1 MKLVLASK
9 SPRRSEILRN
19 AGIDFTVRVAD
30 ADETIPDGTKPEDA
44 VVFLAAR
51 KALAVERAEDETV
64 LGADTI
70 VVLDDKI
77 LGKPKDREDAYNML
91 RSLSGRVHSV
101 FTGVCAVGNGISLTF
116 AEETKVEFYPLTDD
130 EINEYIDTNEP
141 YDKAGA
147 YGIQGIASK
156 FIRGIQGDYFNVV
169 GLPISSVYKKIIK
182 MRCIYEKNF
191 NNYYINIYYVFM
203 WMQCNK

>member
-9 SPRRSEILRN
+9 SPRRSEILKN
-19 AGIDFTVRVAD
+19 AGYEFVVRVAD
-30 ADETIPDGTKPEDA
+30 ADETIPAGTKPEDT

-51 KALAVERAEDETV
+51 KAMAVPRADDETI

-91 RSLSGRVHSV
+91 KALSGRAHSV
-101 FTGVCAVGNGISLTF
+101 FTGVCIVENGKSMTF
-116 AEETKVEFYPLTDD
+116 AEETRVEFLPLSD
-130 EINEYIDTNEP
+130 EDIYKYIDTNDC

-147 YGIQGIASK
+147 YGIQGYASK
-156 FIRGIQGDYFNVV
+156 FVRRIDGDYFNVV
-169 GLPISSVYKKIIK
+169 GLPISAIF
-182 MRCIYEKNF
+182 EKF
-191 NNYYINIYYVFM
+191 LQKAKNND
-203 WMQCNK
+203 

>member
-9 SPRRSEILRN
+9 SPRRSEILKN
-19 AGIDFTVRVAD
+19 AGIDFTVRVAE

-64 LGADTI
+64 LGADTV

-156 FIRGIQGDYFNVV
+156 FIRGIEGDYFNVV
-169 GLPISSVYKKIIK
+169 GLPISSIYKKIIK
-182 MRCIYEKNF
+182 KQQTY
-191 NNYYINIYYVFM
+191 
-203 WMQCNK
+203 

>member
-9 SPRRSEILRN
+9 SPRRSEILKN
-19 AGIDFTVRVAD
+19 AGYEFTVRVAD

-51 KALAVERAEDETV
+51 KAMAVKRTSDEIV

-70 VVLDDKI
+70 VVLDGKI

-91 RSLSGRVHSV
+91 KSLSGRIHSV
-101 FTGVCAVGNGISLTF
+101 FTGVCIVDNGKSLTF
-116 AEETKVEFYPLTDD
+116 AEETQVEFLPLAD
-130 EINEYIDTNEP
+130 EEIYTYIDTNDC

-147 YGIQGIASK
+147 YGVQGYAAK
-156 FIRGIQGDYFNVV
+156 FVKRINGDYFNVV
-169 GLPISSVYKKIIK
+169 GLPISA
-182 MRCIYEKNF
+182 IYEKF
-191 NNYYINIYYVFM
+191 FQKRKNND
-203 WMQCNK
+203 

>member
-9 SPRRSEILRN
+9 SPRRSEILKN

-30 ADETIPDGTKPEDA
+30 ADETIPEGTKPQDA

-51 KALAVERAEDETV
+51 KALAVERADDETV
-64 LGADTI
+64 LGADTV
-70 VVLDDKI
+70 VVLEDKI
-77 LGKPKDREDAYNML
+77 LGKPKDREDAYNMIK
-91 RSLSGRVHSV
+91 SLSGRVHSV
-101 FTGVCAVGNGISLTF
+101 FTGVCAVGDGISLTF

-130 EINEYIDTNEP
+130 EINEYLDTDEP

-156 FIRGIQGDYFNVV
+156 FIRGIEGDYFNVV
-169 GLPISSVYKKIIK
+169 GLPVSSVYKKIIK
-182 MRCIYEKNF
+182 KL
-191 NNYYINIYYVFM
+191 
-203 WMQCNK
+203 

>member
-9 SPRRSEILRN
+9 SPRRSEILKN

-51 KALAVERAEDETV
+51 KALAVERADDETV

-77 LGKPKDREDAYNML
+77 LGKPKDREDAYNMIK
-91 RSLSGRVHSV
+91 SLSGRVHSV

-116 AEETKVEFYPLTDD
+116 AEETKVEFYPLTED
-130 EINEYIDTNEP
+130 EINEYISTDEP

-147 YGIQGIASK
+147 YGIQGLASK
-156 FIRGIQGDYFNVV
+156 FISGIQGDYFNVV
-169 GLPISSVYKKIIK
+169 GLPVSSVYKKIIK
-182 MRCIYEKNF
+182 K
-191 NNYYINIYYVFM
+191 
-203 WMQCNK
+203 

>member
-9 SPRRSEILRN
+9 SPRRSEILKN

-51 KALAVERAEDETV
+51 KALAVERADDETV

-77 LGKPKDREDAYNML
+77 LGKPKDKDDAYNMIK
-91 RSLSGRVHSV
+91 SLSGRVHSV
-101 FTGVCAVGNGISLTF
+101 FTGVCAVGNGASLTF
-116 AEETKVEFYPLTDD
+116 AEETKVEFYPLSED
-130 EINEYIDTNEP
+130 EINEYINTDEP

-147 YGIQGIASK
+147 YGIQGLASK

-169 GLPISSVYKKIIK
+169 GLPVSSVYKKIIK
-182 MRCIYEKNF
+182 K
-191 NNYYINIYYVFM
+191 
-203 WMQCNK
+203 

>member
-9 SPRRSEILRN
+9 SPRRSEILKN
-19 AGIDFTVRVAD
+19 AGYEFTVRVAD

-51 KALAVERAEDETV
+51 KAMAVERADDETV

-70 VVLDDKI
+70 VVLDNKI

-91 RSLSGRVHSV
+91 KSLSGRAHSV
-101 FTGVCAVGNGISLTF
+101 FTGVCIIENGKSMTF
-116 AEETKVEFYPLTDD
+116 AEETQVEFLSLTDE
-130 EINEYIDTNEP
+130 EIYEYIDTNDC

-147 YGIQGIASK
+147 YGIQGYASK
-156 FIRGIQGDYFNVV
+156 FIRRISGDYFNVV
-169 GLPISSVYKKIIK
+169 GLPISAIF
-182 MRCIYEKNF
+182 EKF
-191 NNYYINIYYVFM
+191 LQKAKNND
-203 WMQCNK
+203 

>member
-9 SPRRSEILRN
+9 SPRRSEILKN

-30 ADETIPDGTKPEDA
+30 ADETIPEGTRPEDA

-51 KALAVERAEDETV
+51 KAMAVPRADDETV

-70 VVLDDKI
+70 VVIDDKI
-77 LGKPKDREDAYNML
+77 LGKPRDRDDAYNMIK
-91 RSLSGRVHSV
+91 SLSGRVHSV
-101 FTGVCAVGNGISLTF
+101 FTGVCAVGNGTSLSF
-116 AEETKVEFYPLTDD
+116 AEETKVEFYPLTEE
-130 EINEYIDTNEP
+130 EINEYISTNEP

-147 YGIQGIASK
+147 YGIQGLASK
-156 FIRGIQGDYFNVV
+156 FIRGICGDYFNVV

-182 MRCIYEKNF
+182 K
-191 NNYYINIYYVFM
+191 
-203 WMQCNK
+203 